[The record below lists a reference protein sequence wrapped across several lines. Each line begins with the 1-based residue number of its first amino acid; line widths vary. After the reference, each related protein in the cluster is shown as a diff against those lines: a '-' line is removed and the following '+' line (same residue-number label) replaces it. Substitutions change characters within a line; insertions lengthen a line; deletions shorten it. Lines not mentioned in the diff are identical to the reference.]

1 MAMVR
6 TICAA
11 LAGLSV
17 LAACAT
23 VPQDAEPPVSGE
35 GPCDASAAQDLVGQR
50 ATQNLAAEAME
61 LSGAREFRWI
71 PPNSAV
77 TMDYRST
84 RLNVEYDENT
94 VVTAIRCG

>member
-1 MAMVR
+1 
-6 TICAA
+6 
-11 LAGLSV
+11 
-17 LAACAT
+17 
-23 VPQDAEPPVSGE
+23 
-35 GPCDASAAQDLVGQR
+35 
-50 ATQNLAAEAME
+50 ME